1 MEDESKVEN
10 KMNFVISR
18 LRAEL
23 ERLRRMMGLG
33 SELDLCWHP
42 DESSDRHGEVKG
54 NLIRIY
60 NSDVEEALR
69 TLRHEY
75 LDHVIT
81 KEVIAPLIELINMQK
96 KLIESMVY
104 ERKERIVERLSELM
118 EEPSGR

>member
-1 MEDESKVEN
+1 LEDESKVEN

>member
-1 MEDESKVEN
+1 VEN

>member
-1 MEDESKVEN
+1 
-10 KMNFVISR
+10 MNFVISR